1 MLRSLITRTLLP
13 LLLAAGVVAYF
24 GLPYIDRLLT
34 EWFRSDGE
42 LRARL
47 LMSSLEET
55 LPTLV
60 AKGDQQGLRR
70 YIAKIIAD
78 QRVLGILICLPHG
91 GTVFK
96 TELVPTS
103 VSCES
108 TEDVSDGQSVVR
120 RAPLGSV

>member
-1 MLRSLITRTLLP
+1 MFRSLVTRTLLP

-34 EWFRSDGE
+34 EWFRSDVE

-47 LMSSLEET
+47 LMSSLEES
-55 LPTLV
+55 LPIYV
-60 AKGDQQGLRR
+60 ARSDQQGLRK
-70 YIAKIIAD
+70 YTAKVLAD

-91 GTVFK
+91 GTIFK
-96 TELVPTS
+96 TELVPGL

-108 TEDVSDGQSVVR
+108 AEG
-120 RAPLGSV
+120 L